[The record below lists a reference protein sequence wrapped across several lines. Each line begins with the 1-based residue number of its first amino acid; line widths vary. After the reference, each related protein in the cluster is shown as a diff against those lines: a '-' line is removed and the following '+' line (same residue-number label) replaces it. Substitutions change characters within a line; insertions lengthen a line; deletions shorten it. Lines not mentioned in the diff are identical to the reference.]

1 MCLPREIKPF
11 TIRPVHG
18 HSQRLHLWWLPN
30 RKLVCNQQECVNKS
44 CYSRAGQ
51 SRWIGDVCSSVGES
65 QRKSALWVGHS
76 HFLHFPAPQRTLLYD
91 SIHEKIWKMKLSPWW
106 RSWVSGSEGNKEGTW
121 AFWGQVNCLF
131 SQWWS
136 AHTDYTKSS
145 PSGSLHRCASG
156 NISVIL
162 QEDCRKTVK
171 GCHLYFARSVK
182 MVVMRTDLSQHCLWE
197 ATLLPQSRNLGKQ
210 NLREQIY

>member
-1 MCLPREIKPF
+1 MNWWRVQQCECISKAICPVGWPQPFPSLPHP
-11 TIRPVHG
+11 P
-18 HSQRLHLWWLPN
+18 
-30 RKLVCNQQECVNKS
+30 KS
-44 CYSRAGQ
+44 III
-51 SRWIGDVCSSVGES
+51 W
-65 QRKSALWVGHS
+65 
-76 HFLHFPAPQRTLLYD
+76 FN
-91 SIHEKIWKMKLSPWW
+91 HEKIWKMKLSPWW
-106 RSWVSGSEGNKEGTW
+106 RSRVSGGEGKIGHKGGTW

-145 PSGSLHRCASG
+145 PSGSPHRCASG

-182 MVVMRTDLSQHCLWE
+182 MVVMKTDLSQHCLWE
-197 ATLLPQSRNLGKQ
+197 ATLLPQSRSLENQ